1 MFRVSTLVDHD
12 AFKAIPLAERAQK
25 LVYDVRGIW
34 HDQPVV
40 AGANRKL
47 LRLVS

>member
-34 HDQPVV
+34 PDQPVIAR
-40 AGANRKL
+40 AGSRL
-47 LRLVS
+47 LRLLS